1 MKIFIIVFSIL
12 FFTQHSI
19 AQLTDYS
26 KLDNWAAH
34 ANKNDFGDSIPEPLK
49 KTTEDKKL
57 ANVFFIHPTTYTQ
70 KGAYENAWNA
80 SVDNIEL
87 NQKTDKGTI
96 LFQASCFN
104 EQSNIYAP
112 RYRQAHLQS
121 FYTNLPEG
129 KAALDTAYNDI
140 KTAFEY
146 FLKYENKGMPIIIA
160 SHSQGTVHAGR
171 LLKEYFEKKPLQK
184 NLVAAYIIGMPVVKE
199 YFNAI
204 PPCSVSNATG
214 CFVSWRTFLEGY
226 GDIPYKRI
234 GSPENVYVVNPIS
247 WTMDSMPVSI
257 NNTKGAVL
265 FKFNKIIKYK
275 AKVQVHKTILWISK
289 PKFKFSF
296 LIRKK
301 KIRNLHA
308 GDINM
313 FYESI
318 RDNVRVRLTEFFN
331 VKAVPQ

>member
-1 MKIFIIVFSIL
+1 MRIFTIVFCSIL
-12 FFTQHSI
+12 FTKNSI

-34 ANKNDFGDSIPEPLK
+34 ASKNDFADSVPEPLRNGMKEK
-49 KTTEDKKL
+49 KQ

-80 SVDNIEL
+80 GVNDVEL
-87 NQKTDKGTI
+87 NQKTDKSTI

-121 FYTNLPEG
+121 FYTNLQEG

-140 KTAFEY
+140 KAAFEY
-146 FLKYENKGMPIIIA
+146 FLKNENKGMPIIIA

-171 LLKEYFEKKPLQK
+171 LLKEYFENKPLQK
-184 NLVAAYIIGMPVVKE
+184 NLVAAYIIGMPVVKD
-199 YFNAI
+199 YFNTI
-204 PPCSVSNATG
+204 PPCSDPTATG
-214 CFVSWRTFLEGY
+214 CFVSWRTFLEGH
-226 GDIPYKRI
+226 GDVPYKRI

-247 WTMDSMPVSI
+247 WTLDSMPVAIS
-257 NNTKGAVL
+257 NNKGAVL
-265 FKFNKIIKYK
+265 FKFNKIVKYK
-275 AKVQVHKTILWISK
+275 ARVQVHNTILWISK

-313 FYESI
+313 FYESV
-318 RDNVRVRLTEFFN
+318 RDNVKVRLAEFL
-331 VKAVPQ
+331 KDQSPSK